1 MNNTLV
7 SVNILSF
14 NRKDELRNTLQK
26 VFEQDYKN
34 IEVIVVDNASI
45 DGTAKMVQS
54 DFPEAKL
61 ISLPK
66 NIGISGWNYALE
78 VASGDYILLLDDDSY
93 PSADSIEKAKLF
105 FERNKSVSII
115 AAKVINNNSGII
127 ETSSFNER
135 PNFFVGCGAFIKRD
149 VIEKIGGFNQLI
161 FIYLHELDYC
171 VRCYDY
177 GFEIR
182 YVKNVIVYHNLSN
195 ERSKWK
201 NEDPFKTSF
210 RFYHYFI
217 SYSIFLLQRF
227 YPKYIIIYLPKWIVN
242 RFIIAISYRYFKEF
256 FSAVFHLIKICKK
269 IISGRRVLKETTQH
283 FYNNGNIPFI
293 DPEYFNKK

>member
-7 SVNILSF
+7 SINILSF

-34 IEVIVVDNASI
+34 IEVIVVDNAST
-45 DGTAKMVQS
+45 DGTS
-54 DFPEAKL
+54 DMAEKQYPKVKL
-61 ISLPK
+61 IKLNK
-66 NIGISGWNYALE
+66 NIGISGWNKGFEIAKGEFVL
-78 VASGDYILLLDDDSY
+78 ALDDDSY
-93 PSADSIEKAKLF
+93 PAPEAIEKAKII
-105 FERNKSVSII
+105 FEENQSISII
-115 AAKVINNNSGII
+115 AAKVINTNLGII
-127 ETSSFNER
+127 ETNSFNER

-171 VRCYDY
+171 ARCYDY
-177 GFEIR
+177 GFEVR
-182 YVKNVIVYHNLSN
+182 YVKDIIVYHNLSD

-242 RFIIAISYRYFKEF
+242 RFIIAISYGYLKEF
-256 FSAVFHLIKICKK
+256 FNAVFHLITICKK
-269 IISGRRVLKETTQH
+269 IILGRQILKKTTQH
-283 FYNNGNIPFI
+283 FYRNGNIAFI
-293 DPEYFNKK
+293 DPEYFNRK